1 MAKEGA
7 MRNLG
12 CAFTLGVAIL
22 GMHAGTASGARW
34 TEISTGLTGPVAG
47 ARSLVI
53 DRTGSTLYVV
63 TSGSAVFKSADG
75 GASWKVLGGVTAVQ
89 VLALDPASASTIY
102 AGTARGVFKS
112 TNGGESWEFAG
123 LAGRAV
129 ITLAVD
135 SIRPST
141 LYAGASDDHVYKS
154 TDAGGSWITFS
165 VGVPADP
172 YHGVSRIVVDPVISS
187 TLYVIGGDFGSA
199 LYKSTDGAETWS
211 VVNPGPVFRLL
222 AISPS
227 ALYAIVGQDGFCK
240 STDGGAT
247 WIAAGLPMKD
257 VAALA
262 IDPKNSN
269 TLYASTS
276 APVGTP
282 PSMYKSTDGGH
293 NWNELKANI
302 PLALS
307 FVLNP
312 ANPSIIYAANYQ
324 SGVFKSTDAGASW
337 SESNTG
343 ARVPGIRV
351 LVGDPMDRGTVYAGG
366 DGGLFK
372 SIDGGNWSRQAAF
385 QVAAGMPPP
394 GLPLPA
400 TPIPSAALA
409 SVQSLLIDFTNPGIL
424 YAGTHRTDGCFFSDS
439 PLFKSTDDG
448 ASWSDSLTP
457 KDGFGSGCMAD
468 GLMAMDPADPS
479 TIYLR
484 WGFFLDGFS
493 LRKSTDGGA
502 SWDYTGLSADAL
514 YILAIDPTNPTTLY
528 AGTNSGVSMTT
539 DGGATW
545 KIAGLANTNVTLLA
559 IDPVQPNVLYAGT
572 IGVYPDTSRSLFKS
586 SDSGMNWSPINN
598 GLGDVLDR
606 RTPVNVLIIDPHH
619 TDVLYVGT
627 SGYGVF
633 RSSDGGATWVPFND
647 GLTNLDVGVLTIVG
661 RAVYAGTPG
670 GVFRIVEDED

>member
-1 MAKEGA
+1 

-22 GMHAGTASGARW
+22 GMNTGTASGACW

-63 TSGSAVFKSADG
+63 TGGSVVFKSADG
-75 GASWKVLGGVTAVQ
+75 GARWKVLGGVTAVQ
-89 VLALDPASASTIY
+89 VLALDPTSASTIY

-112 TNGGESWEFAG
+112 TNGGESWDLAG
-123 LAGRAV
+123 LAGRTV

-135 SIRPST
+135 SIMPAT
-141 LYAGASDDHVYKS
+141 LYAGAFDDHVYKS
-154 TDAGGSWITFS
+154 TDGGGSWITFS
-165 VGVPADP
+165 VGVPADQ
-172 YHGVSRIVVDPVISS
+172 YHGVSSIVVDPVTSS
-187 TLYVIGGDFGSA
+187 TLYVIRGGFGSA
-199 LYKSTDGAETWS
+199 LYKSTDGAETWTA
-211 VVNPGPVFRLL
+211 VNPGPVFRLL

-227 ALYAIVGQDGFCK
+227 ALYAVAGRDGFSK

-247 WIAAGLPMKD
+247 WTAAGLPMKD

-282 PSMYKSTDGGH
+282 PSMYKSTDGGQ
-293 NWNELKANI
+293 NWIELKANI

-307 FVLNP
+307 LVLNP
-312 ANPSIIYAANYQ
+312 ANPSIIYAGNYQ

-337 SESNTG
+337 SGPNTG
-343 ARVPGIRV
+343 PRVPGIRV
-351 LVGDPMDRGTVYAGG
+351 LIGDPRDRGTIYAGG

-400 TPIPSAALA
+400 TPIPLAAPA
-409 SVQSLLIDFTNPGIL
+409 SVQTLLIDFTNPGVF

-439 PLFKSTDDG
+439 LLFKSTDGG
-448 ASWSDSLTP
+448 ATWSDSLTP
-457 KDGFGSGCMAD
+457 KEGFGSGCLAD
-468 GLMAMDPADPS
+468 GLMAMDPADPN

-484 WGFFLDGFS
+484 WGFFLDGFG

-502 SWDYTGLSADAL
+502 SWDYTGLSADGLYAL
-514 YILAIDPTNPTTLY
+514 VIDPTNSTTLY
-528 AGTNSGVSMTT
+528 AGTNSGVSMST

-545 KIAGLANTNVTLLA
+545 KIAGLTKMNVTLLA
-559 IDPVQPNVLYAGT
+559 IDPVQPNVLYAAT
-572 IGVYPDTSRSLFKS
+572 RGVYPDTSRSLFKS
-586 SDSGMNWSPINN
+586 TDSGANWSPINN
-598 GLGDVLDR
+598 GLGDVLDTH
-606 RTPVNVLIIDPHH
+606 TPVNVLIIDPNH
-619 TDVLYVGT
+619 TNVLYVGT

-633 RSSDGGATWVPFND
+633 RSPDGGATWVPFND
-647 GLTNLDVGVLTIVG
+647 GLTDLDAGVLTISG
-661 RAVYAGTPG
+661 GAVYAGTPS
-670 GVFRIVEDED
+670 GVFRIVEDEN